1 MKKTLALLL
10 VLIISNLT
18 FSQNVPSYV
27 PSTGLVA
34 WYGFNGNAIDGS
46 LNGNNG
52 VVNGATLTVDR
63 YSKPNS
69 AYNFNGTSDYITVA
83 DNNSLDFTNTFSI
96 SIWVKISE
104 YANGNERVAIGKQR
118 FADGTGY
125 SVTAASAYSSS
136 KYLGVVTNGSTQ
148 ATVLPSD
155 SLKLNQWENLTF
167 IFGGGTISIF
177 KNGILKGTSS
187 SSGVVLINSSLPLF
201 IGKEFSTS
209 RFFKGQL
216 DDIGL
221 WNRALTLTEIQNL
234 YYSCPA
240 SDTITTQPT
249 NQVGTIG
256 NSRNFSFSRLGTSI
270 NYQWQSSAANLGWQ
284 NVPNTNQYNGATTN
298 SLTIN
303 NLNVSNHNQLFRVVS
318 GRTGCNADTSISV
331 KLTISNIALDSVRML
346 RLANDSARLTL
357 DSINSL
363 VRINKLIQDS
373 SILSARII
381 MLSNDSIFYIG
392 RINKLLSDSIIYV
405 GRISSLQADSTN
417 KNNTI
422 TNLNQ
427 EITSKNNTISLLQN
441 DTTTKGNTIRSL
453 QLALDNKHDT
463 VYVSSVI
470 TSDTLRITITTGLSS
485 NSSVINGI
493 SVYPNP
499 ATSILYLDL
508 KNPGY
513 YTATMTGV
521 IGQAIITPTS
531 GTIDISGLAN
541 GVYILSIYDKDNKL
555 VSTNKVMIMR

>member
-1 MKKTLALLL
+1 MTE
-10 VLIISNLT
+10 V
-18 FSQNVPSYV
+18 
-27 PSTGLVA
+27 
-34 WYGFNGNAIDGS
+34 
-46 LNGNNG
+46 
-52 VVNGATLTVDR
+52 
-63 YSKPNS
+63 
-69 AYNFNGTSDYITVA
+69 
-83 DNNSLDFTNTFSI
+83 
-96 SIWVKISE
+96 
-104 YANGNERVAIGKQR
+104 
-118 FADGTGY
+118 
-125 SVTAASAYSSS
+125 
-136 KYLGVVTNGSTQ
+136 
-148 ATVLPSD
+148 
-155 SLKLNQWENLTF
+155 
-167 IFGGGTISIF
+167 
-177 KNGILKGTSS
+177 
-187 SSGVVLINSSLPLF
+187 
-201 IGKEFSTS
+201 STS

-234 YYSCPA
+234 YYSCLA

-270 NYQWQSSAANLGWQ
+270 NYQWQSSAVNLGWQ
-284 NVPNTNQYNGATTN
+284 NVPNANQYNGANTN
-298 SLTIN
+298 SLTIS
-303 NLNVSNHNQLFRVVS
+303 NLNISNHNQLFRVVS

-346 RLANDSARLTL
+346 RLANDSVRLTL

-392 RINKLLSDSIIYV
+392 RINKLLLDSIIYV

-508 KNPGY
+508 KNQGY
-513 YTATMTGV
+513 YTATLTGV
-521 IGQAIITPTS
+521 VGQAIITPTS